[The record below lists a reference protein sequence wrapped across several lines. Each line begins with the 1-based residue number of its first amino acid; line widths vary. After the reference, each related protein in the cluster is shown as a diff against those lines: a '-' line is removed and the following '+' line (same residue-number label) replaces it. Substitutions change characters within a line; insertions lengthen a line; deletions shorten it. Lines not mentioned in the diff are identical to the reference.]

1 MTATAT
7 RKLVAF
13 AFVLLAV
20 FAAGFGLGAV
30 VDPGGAPAPM
40 DHMNMNMR

>member
-1 MTATAT
+1 MTTT
-7 RKLVAF
+7 RRLVAF

-20 FAAGFGLGAV
+20 FAAGYGLGLV

>member
-1 MTATAT
+1 LSAA

-20 FAAGFGLGAV
+20 FAAGYGLGV
-30 VDPGGAPAPM
+30 VIDPGGAPAPM

>member
-1 MTATAT
+1 MTAP

-13 AFVLLAV
+13 AVVLLAV

-30 VDPGGAPAPM
+30 VDPEGAPAPM

>member
-1 MTATAT
+1 MTAT

-20 FAAGFGLGAV
+20 FAVGFGLGAV

>member
-1 MTATAT
+1 MTAT

-13 AFVLLAV
+13 ALVLLAV
-20 FAAGFGLGAV
+20 FATGFALGAV
-30 VDPGGAPAPM
+30 FDPGGAPAPM

>member
-1 MTATAT
+1 MSAP
-7 RKLVAF
+7 RKLAAYAV
-13 AFVLLAV
+13 VLLAV

-30 VDPGGAPAPM
+30 ADPGGAPAPV

>member
-1 MTATAT
+1 MTAT
-7 RKLVAF
+7 RKLAAF

-30 VDPGGAPAPM
+30 VDPGGPPAPV